1 MSSSN
6 ARNIV
11 ELRQLLAA
19 KFPGVK
25 MSAERPDG
33 MARRWSTGVAQIDS
47 LLEGGL
53 PKGGITEIVSGGV
66 SCGTSL
72 FLSALLERAHASGEW
87 IALVDG
93 SDAFDPTGLDNELLS
108 RLLWVRCP
116 NAKEAINAADL
127 LVHDGTV
134 SLVMLDLL
142 FSAPAQIRKTPSSTW
157 FRLQRVLENTST
169 AFVVLTPEHM
179 ISNATARLTLE
190 KRFSL
195 ESLDH
200 RRETL
205 LAQVAPAIVEP
216 ATQRIVKM
224 A

>member
-33 MARRWSTGVAQIDS
+33 MARRWTTGVAQID
-47 LLEGGL
+47 LLWEGGL
-53 PKGGITEIVSGGV
+53 PKGGITEVVSGGV

-127 LVHDGTV
+127 LVHD
-134 SLVMLDLL
+134 
-142 FSAPAQIRKTPSSTW
+142 
-157 FRLQRVLENTST
+157 
-169 AFVVLTPEHM
+169 
-179 ISNATARLTLE
+179 
-190 KRFSL
+190 
-195 ESLDH
+195 
-200 RRETL
+200 
-205 LAQVAPAIVEP
+205 
-216 ATQRIVKM
+216 
-224 A
+224 